1 MPAPPCPAAASK
13 PRAPGGP
20 HPGLAWRV
28 CGTGVRHTGRLLA
41 LRAPHPPAVSGGQ
54 ARVKPVGRRPVA
66 TNTSGLWP
74 VLLGRAELRRDQ
86 PASHGGPAPAA
97 DSPEDSA
104 DSELLGPKGRRLQMW
119 TAPPSL
125 AAAHGC
131 GGWKELATCSCS
143 VPTPGPGHTPRAS
156 GPRAAAQL
164 LRVLCADAVAA
175 RPQAGWEKPGH
186 ASSHSGVFG
195 SSDVPADTG
204 RTGAGQACSATG
216 PRRALVGV
224 RVRPP
229 PAPAGTAGPMLCVWC
244 VLKVAQAGKC
254 KAAVLDFRP
263 RSGRRSPGPPHARA
277 RPHIGRAAP
286 WLHPPPL
293 RPLAPRLPLIL
304 PSLKTQ
310 PAELSQAPESSGL
323 F

>member
-20 HPGLAWRV
+20 HPGPAWRV

-104 DSELLGPKGRRLQMW
+104 DSELLGPEGRRLQMW

-125 AAAHGC
+125 AAEGAGRVQLLSADPGPRPHPQGIGPTRSRSAPKGALCRC
-131 GGWKELATCSCS
+131 GGCS
-143 VPTPGPGHTPRAS
+143 
-156 GPRAAAQL
+156 AAGG
-164 LRVLCADAVAA
+164 VGKA
-175 RPQAGWEKPGH
+175 RP
-186 ASSHSGVFG
+186 
-195 SSDVPADTG
+195 
-204 RTGAGQACSATG
+204 
-216 PRRALVGV
+216 
-224 RVRPP
+224 
-229 PAPAGTAGPMLCVWC
+229 
-244 VLKVAQAGKC
+244 
-254 KAAVLDFRP
+254 
-263 RSGRRSPGPPHARA
+263 
-277 RPHIGRAAP
+277 
-286 WLHPPPL
+286 
-293 RPLAPRLPLIL
+293 RL
-304 PSLKTQ
+304 
-310 PAELSQAPESSGL
+310 
-323 F
+323 